1 MVLVVVVEVVTI
13 VSLELDL
20 AELEIGKPIPALPFQ
35 HKEIL
40 EEIVLLL
47 DPVLTVDLVVAAV
60 ALVVQGAL
68 HQILELVVLVV

>member
-1 MVLVVVVEVVTI
+1 MALVVVVEVVTI

-20 AELEIGKPIPALPFQ
+20 AELEIGKPILALLFQ

-40 EEIVLLL
+40 EEIVPLM

-60 ALVVQGAL
+60 VLVVQVVM

>member
-20 AELEIGKPIPALPFQ
+20 AELEIGKPILALLFQ

-40 EEIVLLL
+40 EEIVPLT

-60 ALVVQGAL
+60 VLVVQVVM

>member
-20 AELEIGKPIPALPFQ
+20 AELEIGKPIPALLFQ

-40 EEIVLLL
+40 EEIVPLL
-47 DPVLTVDLVVAAV
+47 DPVLTVDLVQVAV
-60 ALVVQGAL
+60 VLVVQVVM
-68 HQILELVVLVV
+68 HQILEVVVMVV

>member
-20 AELEIGKPIPALPFQ
+20 AELEIGKPIPALLFQ

-40 EEIVLLL
+40 EEIVPLL
-47 DPVLTVDLVVAAV
+47 DPVLTVDLEVAAV
-60 ALVVQGAL
+60 ALVVQGVL

>member
-13 VSLELDL
+13 VSVELDL
-20 AELEIGKPIPALPFQ
+20 AELEIGKPIPTLLFQ

-40 EEIVLLL
+40 EEIVPLLEA
-47 DPVLTVDLVVAAV
+47 VLTVDLVVAAV